1 MGALVGMSKRSG
13 WRSDA
18 PKMVSNGAS
27 FCSDALKMVSNEA
40 SFCSD
45 ALKMVSNEVS
55 FCSDT
60 PKMVSNG
67 ASFHSDAP
75 SVHFF
80 DGFGDLVAAGGS
92 RSEGTDRSAAGDGKE
107 EMKDGVL
114 LRP

>member
-1 MGALVGMSKRSG
+1 MSNRSG
-13 WRSDA
+13 WRSDTL
-18 PKMVSNGAS
+18 KMVSNGAS
-27 FCSDALKMVSNEA
+27 FCSDAPKMVSNEA

-45 ALKMVSNEVS
+45 TPKMVSNGVS
-55 FCSDT
+55 FCSDAL
-60 PKMVSNG
+60 KMVSNG

-80 DGFGDLVAAGGS
+80 DGFGGLAAADGS
-92 RSEGTDRSAAGDGKE
+92 HSEGTDSPAAGDGKE

>member
-1 MGALVGMSKRSG
+1 MGALVGMSNGSS

-27 FCSDALKMVSNEA
+27 FCSDALKMVSNGASFCSDAPKMVSNEA

-45 ALKMVSNEVS
+45 
-55 FCSDT
+55 T
-60 PKMVSNG
+60 
-67 ASFHSDAP
+67 P

-80 DGFGDLVAAGGS
+80 DGFGGLAAADGS
-92 RSEGTDRSAAGDGKE
+92 HSEGTDRPAAGDGKE

>member
-1 MGALVGMSKRSG
+1 MSNGSG

-18 PKMVSNGAS
+18 PKMVSNEAS

-45 ALKMVSNEVS
+45 ALKMVSNGAS
-55 FCSDT
+55 FCSDA
-60 PKMVSNG
+60 PKMVSNE
-67 ASFHSDAP
+67 ASFCSDAP

-80 DGFGDLVAAGGS
+80 DGFGGLVAAGGS
-92 RSEGTDRSAAGDGKE
+92 RSEGTDGPAAGDGKE

>member
-1 MGALVGMSKRSG
+1 MGALVGMSNRSGWHLGALVGMSNRSG

-18 PKMVSNGAS
+18 
-27 FCSDALKMVSNEA
+27 
-40 SFCSD
+40 
-45 ALKMVSNEVS
+45 
-55 FCSDT
+55 

-80 DGFGDLVAAGGS
+80 DGFGGLVAAGGS
-92 RSEGTDRSAAGDGKE
+92 RSEGTDRPAAGDGKE

>member
-1 MGALVGMSKRSG
+1 MGALVGMSNRSG
-13 WRSDA
+13 WRSDT
-18 PKMVSNGAS
+18 
-27 FCSDALKMVSNEA
+27 LKMVSNEA

-45 ALKMVSNEVS
+45 A
-55 FCSDT
+55 

-80 DGFGDLVAAGGS
+80 DGFGGLVAAGGS
-92 RSEGTDRSAAGDGKE
+92 RSEGADRSAAGDGKE

>member
-1 MGALVGMSKRSG
+1 MGALVGMSNGSG
-13 WRSDA
+13 WRSDTL
-18 PKMVSNGAS
+18 KMVSNGAS
-27 FCSDALKMVSNEA
+27 FCSDAPVGHSDGV

-45 ALKMVSNEVS
+45 AL
-55 FCSDT
+55 
-60 PKMVSNG
+60 KMVSNG

>member
-1 MGALVGMSKRSG
+1 MGALVGVSNRSG
-13 WRSDA
+13 WRSDALKMVSNGVSFCSDA
-18 PKMVSNGAS
+18 PKMVSN
-27 FCSDALKMVSNEA
+27 EA
-40 SFCSD
+40 
-45 ALKMVSNEVS
+45 S

-80 DGFGDLVAAGGS
+80 DGFGGVAAADGS
-92 RSEGTDRSAAGDGKE
+92 HSEGTDRPAAGDGKE

>member
-1 MGALVGMSKRSG
+1 MSAL
-13 WRSDA
+13 RSDT
-18 PKMVSNGAS
+18 PDGHSNGA
-27 FCSDALKMVSNEA
+27 
-40 SFCSD
+40 
-45 ALKMVSNEVS
+45 S

-67 ASFHSDAP
+67 ASYCSDAP

-80 DGFGDLVAAGGS
+80 DGFGGLAAADGS
-92 RSEGTDRSAAGDGKE
+92 RLDGTDRPAAGDGKE

>member
-1 MGALVGMSKRSG
+1 MGALVGMSNRSG

-18 PKMVSNGAS
+18 LKMVSNGAS

-40 SFCSD
+40 SF
-45 ALKMVSNEVS
+45 
-55 FCSDT
+55 
-60 PKMVSNG
+60 
-67 ASFHSDAP
+67 HSDAP

-80 DGFGDLVAAGGS
+80 DGFGGLVAAGGS

>member
-1 MGALVGMSKRSG
+1 MGALVGMPNRSG

-27 FCSDALKMVSNEA
+27 FCSDALKMVSNGA
-40 SFCSD
+40 SFC
-45 ALKMVSNEVS
+45 
-55 FCSDT
+55 
-60 PKMVSNG
+60 
-67 ASFHSDAP
+67 SDAP

-80 DGFGDLVAAGGS
+80 DGFGDLAAADGS
-92 RSEGTDRSAAGDGKE
+92 HSEGADRPAAGDGKE

>member
-1 MGALVGMSKRSG
+1 MGALVGMSNGSG

-27 FCSDALKMVSNEA
+27 FCSDALKMVSNGA

-45 ALKMVSNEVS
+45 AL
-55 FCSDT
+55 
-60 PKMVSNG
+60 
-67 ASFHSDAP
+67 

-80 DGFGDLVAAGGS
+80 DGFGGLAAADGS
-92 RSEGTDRSAAGDGKE
+92 RSDGTDRPAAGDGKE

>member
-1 MGALVGMSKRSG
+1 MSNRSG
-13 WRSDA
+13 WRSDTL
-18 PKMVSNGAS
+18 KMVSNEAS

-45 ALKMVSNEVS
+45 ALKMVSNGAS
-55 FCSDT
+55 FCSDA

-80 DGFGDLVAAGGS
+80 DGFEGLAAADGS
-92 RSEGTDRSAAGDGKE
+92 HSEGTGRPAAGDGKE

>member
-1 MGALVGMSKRSG
+1 MGALVGMSDKSGWHLGALVGMSNRSG

-18 PKMVSNGAS
+18 LKMVSNGAS
-27 FCSDALKMVSNEA
+27 FCSDAPKMVSNEA

-45 ALKMVSNEVS
+45 
-55 FCSDT
+55 T
-60 PKMVSNG
+60 
-67 ASFHSDAP
+67 P

-80 DGFGDLVAAGGS
+80 DGFGGLAAADGS
-92 RSEGTDRSAAGDGKE
+92 HSEGTDRPAAGDGKE

>member
-1 MGALVGMSKRSG
+1 MSNGSG

-18 PKMVSNGAS
+18 PKMVSN
-27 FCSDALKMVSNEA
+27 EA

-45 ALKMVSNEVS
+45 TL
-55 FCSDT
+55 
-60 PKMVSNG
+60 KMVSNG

-80 DGFGDLVAAGGS
+80 DGFGGLVAAGGS
-92 RSEGTDRSAAGDGKE
+92 RSEGTDSPAAGDGKE

>member
-1 MGALVGMSKRSG
+1 MGALVGMSNRSG
-13 WRSDA
+13 WRSDTLKMVSNGASFCSDA

-27 FCSDALKMVSNEA
+27 FCSDA
-40 SFCSD
+40 
-45 ALKMVSNEVS
+45 
-55 FCSDT
+55 

-67 ASFHSDAP
+67 ASFCSDTP

-80 DGFGDLVAAGGS
+80 DGFGGLVAAGGS

>member
-1 MGALVGMSKRSG
+1 MVSNGASFY
-13 WRSDA
+13 SDTL
-18 PKMVSNGAS
+18 KMVSNGAS
-27 FCSDALKMVSNEA
+27 FCSDAL
-40 SFCSD
+40 
-45 ALKMVSNEVS
+45 
-55 FCSDT
+55 
-60 PKMVSNG
+60 KMVSNG

-92 RSEGTDRSAAGDGKE
+92 RSEGTDRPAACDGKE

>member
-1 MGALVGMSKRSG
+1 MGALVGMSNGSG

-18 PKMVSNGAS
+18 PKMVSNGASFCSDTLKMVSNGAS

-45 ALKMVSNEVS
+45 ALKMVSNE
-55 FCSDT
+55 
-60 PKMVSNG
+60 

-80 DGFGDLVAAGGS
+80 DGFGGLVAAGGS
-92 RSEGTDRSAAGDGKE
+92 HSEGADRSAAGDGKE

>member
-1 MGALVGMSKRSG
+1 MGALVGMSNGSG
-13 WRSDA
+13 WR
-18 PKMVSNGAS
+18 
-27 FCSDALKMVSNEA
+27 SDALKMVSNEA
-40 SFCSD
+40 SFHSD
-45 ALKMVSNEVS
+45 TPKMVSNEAS

-60 PKMVSNG
+60 PNGHSNG

-80 DGFGDLVAAGGS
+80 DGFGGLVAADGS
-92 RSEGTDRSAAGDGKE
+92 HSEGTDRPAAGDGKE

>member
-1 MGALVGMSKRSG
+1 MGALVGMSNRSG
-13 WRSDA
+13 WR
-18 PKMVSNGAS
+18 
-27 FCSDALKMVSNEA
+27 SDALKMVSNGA
-40 SFCSD
+40 
-45 ALKMVSNEVS
+45 S

-80 DGFGDLVAAGGS
+80 DGFGGLAAADGS
-92 RSEGTDRSAAGDGKE
+92 HSEGTDRPAAGDGKE

>member
-1 MGALVGMSKRSG
+1 MVSNGASFH
-13 WRSDA
+13 SDT
-18 PKMVSNGAS
+18 PKMVSNEAS

-45 ALKMVSNEVS
+45 ALKMVSNEAS
-55 FCSDT
+55 FC
-60 PKMVSNG
+60 
-67 ASFHSDAP
+67 SDAP

-80 DGFGDLVAAGGS
+80 DGFGGLVAAGGS
-92 RSEGTDRSAAGDGKE
+92 RSDGTDRPAAGDGKE

>member
-1 MGALVGMSKRSG
+1 MGALVGMSNRSG

-18 PKMVSNGAS
+18 LKMVSNGAS
-27 FCSDALKMVSNEA
+27 FCSD
-40 SFCSD
+40 
-45 ALKMVSNEVS
+45 
-55 FCSDT
+55 T
-60 PKMVSNG
+60 
-67 ASFHSDAP
+67 P

>member
-1 MGALVGMSKRSG
+1 MGALVGMSNRSG

-18 PKMVSNGAS
+18 
-27 FCSDALKMVSNEA
+27 L
-40 SFCSD
+40 
-45 ALKMVSNEVS
+45 
-55 FCSDT
+55 
-60 PKMVSNG
+60 KMVSNG

-80 DGFGDLVAAGGS
+80 DGFGGLAAADGS
-92 RSEGTDRSAAGDGKE
+92 HSEGADRSAAGDGKE